1 MAPARKARVTAS
13 PEEQE
18 LAILDAAAEEFTEV
32 GVRQANMDSIA
43 KAAGV
48 SRSTLYRR
56 FPSKDNLLIALA
68 NRTFE
73 NGMAE
78 LEEAVAGL
86 SPADAVVEAFAHGAA
101 MVESDPLLNRMV
113 LQDSEIRG
121 LTASMSAL
129 FIDMVTDRVAGTI
142 RTAGATMPDADLR
155 KAVELQVRLVISF
168 LEIPASDDADR
179 TPEAVRAMAAT
190 FLAPMIH

>member
-18 LAILDAAAEEFTEV
+18 LAILDAAAEEFTDV

-73 NGMAE
+73 NGMTE

>member
-73 NGMAE
+73 NGMAQ

-142 RTAGATMPDADLR
+142 RTAGATMPDVDLR

>member
-56 FPSKDNLLIALA
+56 FPSKDNLLIAIA

>member
-73 NGMAE
+73 NGMAQ